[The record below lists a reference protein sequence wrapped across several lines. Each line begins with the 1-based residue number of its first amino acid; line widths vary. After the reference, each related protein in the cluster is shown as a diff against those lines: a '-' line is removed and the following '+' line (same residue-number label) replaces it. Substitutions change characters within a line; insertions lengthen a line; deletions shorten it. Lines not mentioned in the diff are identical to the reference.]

1 MQNIILNTHWE
12 QIGNGNKSERTK
24 EIKEL
29 VDAIR
34 QMRSITQD
42 RYIFASHGKHLLPI
56 NPEKYYYALDS
67 LNENMNLS
75 NMDENQNH
83 RYVQITELLKII
95 SEELTRRHPPPLP
108 IPRLVRQ
115 YNEPTDILF

>member
-12 QIGNGNKSERTK
+12 HIGNGTKNERTK
-24 EIKEL
+24 EIQEL

-42 RYIFASHGKHLLPI
+42 RYIFASHERHLLPK
-56 NPEKYYYALDS
+56 NPEKYYYALDA
-67 LNENMNLS
+67 LNENINLPNMN
-75 NMDENQNH
+75 ENENH
-83 RYVQITELLKII
+83 RYTQITELLKIV

-108 IPRLVRQ
+108 LPRLVRQ
-115 YNEPTDILF
+115 FNEPTDVLF